1 MDIENAIAEF
11 LQVERKR
18 VPASLQSFYADF
30 EGLYDLKLWHQLTLK
45 AEEFARQAEAG
56 PFLIPLYEHFVVDW
70 EKKMNQ
76 VKLVLIAVATARQ
89 YRDFRQ
95 ALEFMRTIQGKVS
108 HDDSQDAYVLA
119 QLEAGHFE
127 LLLGNLD
134 ATLVALEAS
143 EKILDGFNSVE
154 PVIHA
159 SFYRVAADYN
169 KAKADFGQYYKN
181 ALLYLACVS
190 LDDLSAA
197 EKTERAHDLA
207 LAALL
212 SEKIYNFGDLLVHPI
227 LDVLKGTEHAWLCD
241 VLAAFNAGEIA
252 KFDSFAGNFNKQVRV
267 GRNINSVAFYPSFSS
282 ARRGLALTPL
292 LQSHLAFLRQ
302 KVCLM
307 TLIEVMFKH
316 ISHTRH
322 IGFDSVAQAVRL
334 PLDEV
339 EHLVMK
345 ALSLGLIRGSIDQV
359 EQAVNLEWVQ
369 PRFLDKTQIKAMAE
383 QLDQWKD
390 KVHQMVV
397 QMEQQSPELFVQN

>member
-45 AEEFARQAEAG
+45 VEEFARQTEAA

-76 VKLVLIAVATARQ
+76 IKLVLIAVATARQ
-89 YRDFRQ
+89 YRDFRD
-95 ALEFMRTIQGKVS
+95 ALEFMRTIQSKVNN
-108 HDDSQDAYVLA
+108 DDSQDAYVLA

-134 ATLVALEAS
+134 ATLAALEAS

-159 SFYRVAADYN
+159 SFYRVAADYY

-190 LDDLSAA
+190 LDALSAA

-212 SEKIYNFGDLLVHPI
+212 SEKIYNFGDLLMHPI
-227 LDVLKGTEHAWLCD
+227 LDVLKDTEHAWLCD

-252 KFDSFAGNFNKQVRV
+252 KFASFAGHFNKQ
-267 GRNINSVAFYPSFSS
+267 
-282 ARRGLALTPL
+282 PL

-316 ISHTRH
+316 ISQTRH
-322 IGFDSVAQAVRL
+322 IGFDIVAQEARL

-345 ALSLGLIRGSIDQV
+345 ALSLELIRGSIDQV
-359 EQAVNLEWVQ
+359 EQAINLEWVQ
-369 PRFLDKTQIKAMAE
+369 PRFLGKTQIKAMAE